1 MHNIF
6 MLRFRKCVYLTQGLL
21 RWLFYSIVLLCITS
35 NLSLCSIFKYN
46 YVLFHHF
53 STLFYR
59 LFIVCN
65 GGVTGQ
71 LVDAAPSIPP
81 VCVVRVDEGER
92 CVRFCRQPCVQGLV
106 GTHMKGLTCSVF
118 LRLGMQWPPVTHMKS
133 KPLFVKC
140 CICFLFMSM
149 VWANYIVTQWL
160 WIAVIIYSHPVLLLW
175 PGESFFPYP

>member
-1 MHNIF
+1 MHNIV
-6 MLRFRKCVYLTQGLL
+6 MLRFRKCVYLIQGLL

-53 STLFYR
+53 STLVYR

-71 LVDAAPSIPP
+71 LVDAACVDSTAHTTPSIPP
-81 VCVVRVDEGER
+81 VCVVRVDEGEQ
-92 CVRFCRQPCVQGLV
+92 CVRFCRQPRVQGLV

-140 CICFLFMSM
+140 CVFLTWTFCYYCCSE
-149 VWANYIVTQWL
+149 I
-160 WIAVIIYSHPVLLLW
+160 
-175 PGESFFPYP
+175 